1 MRSITV
7 IKHLS
12 VLAIASIILNSMFIL
27 FFLAGY
33 ITITIFYGLTV
44 TTRSS
49 FLSNEKEI
57 STFAAIIE
65 SISVIATVACSIL
78 TMVGSCLVVATNK
91 KRREVGLKLSVVSIL
106 ILSMHLVI
114 NIIVMIL
121 SFVYNLG
128 NTYLL
133 ISGYVLFS
141 IVFFQ
146 SILLIYNSIFV
157 CVIGCSLRK
166 KNEQQGE
173 VEIPEVSG
181 RAPRMAVISNEPQ
194 REPVLAYTHEYET
207 VPVED
212 VQTGSL

>member
-27 FFLAGY
+27 IFVVGY
-33 ITITIFYGLTV
+33 FIIATSYGFTAAIG
-44 TTRSS
+44 SS
-49 FLSNEKEI
+49 FLSNGNGKEI
-57 STFAAIIE
+57 STFATIIE
-65 SISVIATVACSIL
+65 SFSVVATIACSVL
-78 TMVGSCLVVATNK
+78 TLVGSCLVVATNK
-91 KRREVGLKLSVVSIL
+91 KRRKVGLILSVVSIW
-106 ILSMHLVI
+106 ISSIHLVI
-114 NIIVMIL
+114 NIIFMIL
-121 SFVYNLG
+121 SFVYNNL
-128 NTYLL
+128 YLL
-133 ISGYVLFS
+133 SGSVLVP

-146 SILLIYNSIFV
+146 SILLIFNSIFV

-166 KNEQQGE
+166 KNEQQDE

-181 RAPRMAVISNEPQ
+181 RDSRMAVVSNEPQ
-194 REPVLAYTHEYET
+194 REPVPAYTHAYET